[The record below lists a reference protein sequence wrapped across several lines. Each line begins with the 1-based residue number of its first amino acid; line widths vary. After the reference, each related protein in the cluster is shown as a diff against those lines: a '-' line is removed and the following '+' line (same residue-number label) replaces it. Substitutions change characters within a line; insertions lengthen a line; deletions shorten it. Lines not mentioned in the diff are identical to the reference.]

1 MELSAAFL
9 DAIAITKMGLFIFQ
23 AENSTFLFKK

>member
-9 DAIAITKMGLFIFQ
+9 DAIVRTEMGLLIYFLNIFYFR
-23 AENSTFLFKK
+23 T